1 MNTKPEE
8 INIEQEVKDFEKTD
22 KLFGGRL
29 DIPNV
34 ADVIDDSTFAE
45 LNIIQINTLTESVS
59 TTIVIAK
66 ENNFNSN

>member
-1 MNTKPEE
+1 MNPKPEE
-8 INIEQEVKDFEKTD
+8 INIEEVKDSEKTD
-22 KLFGGRL
+22 KLFDGRF

-34 ADVIDDSTFAE
+34 ADMIDDSTFSE